1 MSELCT
7 IIGGRGYIGGALAS
21 FLRSR
26 GCRVQVPDR
35 NGTALFDRDL
45 GQVYYCAGYTGDF
58 AADPSATIEAHT
70 SLLSRVLKDAK
81 FQHLIYLSSTRV
93 YDDLEGG
100 PIEEDA
106 VFSIDPSEPRHLYD
120 LSKLLGEWLC
130 LNQAPERS
138 TIARLS
144 CVYSDNLEVPA
155 FLPLLVRRLTT
166 YGVACIP
173 SWPHAAR
180 DYVHMDDVCQALFAM
195 ASRQATGI
203 YNVASGENVSNLA
216 LSRRVLETTGL
227 EITMSPP
234 DAAPPAPP
242 PQISIRRLQAHL
254 GITPLSVME
263 ALPDIIARHGQ
274 RHLPQEIRGAA

>member
-7 IIGGRGYIGGALAS
+7 IIGGRGYIGSALAS
-21 FLRSR
+21 FLRRR
-26 GCRVQVPDR
+26 GCQVQVPGRDSPR
-35 NGTALFDRDL
+35 LFDRDL

-58 AADPSATIEAHT
+58 ATDPSATIEAHAG
-70 SLLSRVLKDAK
+70 LLSRLLKDGEFK
-81 FQHLIYLSSTRV
+81 HLIYLSSTRV
-93 YDDLEGG
+93 YDQLEGG

-106 VFSIDPSEPRHLYD
+106 VFPVDPSEPRHLYD

-130 LNQAPERS
+130 LNQAPDRS
-138 TIARLS
+138 SVARLS
-144 CVYSDNLEVPA
+144 CVYSDDLEVPA

-180 DYVHMDDVCQALFAM
+180 DYVHMNDVCQALVAM
-195 ASRQATGI
+195 AEQRIRGI

-216 LSRRVLETTGL
+216 LSRRILETTGL
-227 EITMSPP
+227 EVTMSPP
-234 DAAPPAPP
+234 DAAPPPPP
-242 PQISIRRLQAHL
+242 PQISVQRLRTHL

-263 ALPDIIARHGQ
+263 TLPDIIARHAQ
-274 RHLPQEIRGAA
+274 RHAPQEMRGAA